1 MLMIKFMAAKAALKA
16 KTQRHRQESGD
27 ISIMVE
33 HMGTKSPQPSFKDK
47 EPSSKRKSLQLNQ
60 NEVLIEEH
68 KNITK
73 IFTIYVI
80 SYVAVESFTIGLVYY
95 LNIRAYINDGGV
107 SALEIIL

>member
-1 MLMIKFMAAKAALKA
+1 MLMIKFMAAKAAFQA
-16 KTQRHRQESGD
+16 KTQRHKQESGD

-33 HMGTKSPQPSFKDK
+33 HMGTKSIQPSFKDK

-80 SYVAVESFTIGLVYY
+80 SYVAVESINIGLVYY

-107 SALEIIL
+107 SGLEIIL

>member
-1 MLMIKFMAAKAALKA
+1 MLFRSEEEVL
-16 KTQRHRQESGD
+16 E
-27 ISIMVE
+27 
-33 HMGTKSPQPSFKDK
+33 
-47 EPSSKRKSLQLNQ
+47 LNQ

-80 SYVAVESFTIGLVYY
+80 SYVAVESITIGLVYY
-95 LNIRAYINDGGV
+95 LNIRAYINDGSV